1 MYDRLNCEAGDA
13 AGRSDDRFSACI
25 IASFARRPAFR
36 YVTGLVGGPFR
47 RALPGR
53 VRRARMVML
62 VTVSPRKPIYHE
74 LNDKNFF
81 SVNLN

>member
-1 MYDRLNCEAGDA
+1 MYHRLLRGDR
-13 AGRSDDRFSACI
+13 RSLRS
-25 IASFARRPAFR
+25 
-36 YVTGLVGGPFR
+36 GLVGGPF
-47 RALPGR
+47 AAPSR
-53 VRRARMVML
+53 VGFGARMVML